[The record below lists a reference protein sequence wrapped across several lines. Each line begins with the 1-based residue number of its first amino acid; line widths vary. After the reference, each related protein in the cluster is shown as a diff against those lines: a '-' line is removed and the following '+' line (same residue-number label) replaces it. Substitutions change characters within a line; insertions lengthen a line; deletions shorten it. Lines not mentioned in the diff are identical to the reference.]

1 MWFRSWCSTVA
12 LAAGAVVASVGA
24 SAQAATLCVFD
35 PSGNAGPMPSV
46 MQDYAVAMQRLGVQI
61 ISRVYQDEARA
72 HEDFKAGLCDGIV
85 ATGLRLRQYNRA
97 TGAIDSLGGT
107 TIIRN
112 GQLDIDA
119 SYEVMRKLLQTYSA
133 DSPQV
138 YNLMVQ
144 GKYEVGGIMP
154 VGAAYLITRDR
165 RISTVEAMAGKRVIA
180 LPHDPAQSM
189 MIRRIKAVPTPMEVA
204 QIVPFFR
211 DNKVDLIALP
221 ALAFAPFQVDAAL
234 GMSGAV
240 IRFPLMLLSYQV
252 ILDQSKFPE
261 GFGPRSRTWWM
272 GQYDRML
279 QLIRRSEAVDIPA
292 RSWMTLPDD
301 AIYRYTLMLQEA
313 RLDIARQGIYDKRGL
328 RILKKVRCH
337 VNPTDN
343 ECKTRQEEDWN

>member
-1 MWFRSWCSTVA
+1 MQFRSWCSAVLVA
-12 LAAGAVVASVGA
+12 IGALGSEASHAASM
-24 SAQAATLCVFD
+24 CVFD
-35 PSGNAGPMPSV
+35 PAGNAGPMPSV
-46 MQDYAVAMQRLGVQI
+46 MQDYALAMQRQGAQLTFKVF
-61 ISRVYQDEARA
+61 QDEARA
-72 HEDFKAGLCDGIV
+72 HEEFKAGLCDGIV

-97 TGAIDSLGGT
+97 AGAIDSLGGT

-119 SYEVMRKLLQTYSA
+119 RYEVMRKLLQTYSA

-138 YNLMVQ
+138 YSLMVQ

-165 RISTVEAMAGKRVIA
+165 RISTVEALAGKRVIA

-189 MIRRIKAVPTPMEVA
+189 MIRRIKAVPTPMEVS

-211 DNKVDLIALP
+211 DNKVDVIALP
-221 ALAFAPFQVDAAL
+221 ALAFGPFQVDSAL
-234 GMSGAV
+234 GASGAV
-240 IRFPLMLLSYQV
+240 VRFPLMLLSYQV
-252 ILDQSKFPE
+252 IIDPSKFPE
-261 GFGPRSRTWWM
+261 GFGPRSRTWFM

-279 QLIRRSEAVDIPA
+279 QLIRRSESVDIPA
-292 RSWMTLPDD
+292 RAWMTLPDES
-301 AIYRYTLMLQEA
+301 IYRYTLMLQEA
-313 RLDIARQGIYDKRGL
+313 RLDIARQGLYDKRGL

-337 VNPTDN
+337 VNPADN

>member
-1 MWFRSWCSTVA
+1 MQFRSWCSAVLLAIGA
-12 LAAGAVVASVGA
+12 LGSGVSHAASM
-24 SAQAATLCVFD
+24 CVFD
-35 PSGNAGPMPSV
+35 PAGNAGPMPSL
-46 MQDYAVAMQRLGVQI
+46 MQDYALAMQRQGASLTFK
-61 ISRVYQDEARA
+61 VYQDEARA
-72 HEDFKAGLCDGIV
+72 HDDFRAGLCDGIL

-165 RISTVEAMAGKRVIA
+165 RITTVEALAGKRVIA

-189 MIRRIKAVPTPMEVA
+189 MIRRIKAVPTPMEVS

-211 DNKVDLIALP
+211 DNKVDVIALP
-221 ALAFAPFQVDAAL
+221 ALAFGPFQVDSAL
-234 GMSGAV
+234 GVSGAV
-240 IRFPLMLLSYQV
+240 VRFPLMLLSYQV
-252 ILDQSKFPE
+252 IIDPSKFPE
-261 GFGPRSRTWWM
+261 GFGPRSRTWFM
-272 GQYDRML
+272 SQYDRML
-279 QLIRRSEAVDIPA
+279 QLIRRSEALDIPA
-292 RSWMTLPDD
+292 RAWMTLPDD

-337 VNPTDN
+337 VNPADN